1 MSILAAVSNG
11 GPEASAAFAVIFM
24 MVFWVAYIGFFV
36 VLGLTSL
43 AVSVLA
49 LVSLYRN
56 RDKLRAIELA
66 VWVGISLVVTIVGP
80 LCWFIIGRRKM
91 LDDVRAHEQPTP
103 A

>member
-1 MSILAAVSNG
+1 MSIFAAVSNG
-11 GPEASAAFAVIFM
+11 GPDGSAAIAVVFM
-24 MVFWVAYIGFFV
+24 MIFWFAYIGFFV
-36 VLGLTSL
+36 LIGLVSL

-66 VWVGISLVVTIVGP
+66 VWVGISLVVTIAGP
-80 LCWFIIGRRKM
+80 LCWFFIGRRKM
-91 LDDVRAHEQPTP
+91 LDDERAHEQPTP